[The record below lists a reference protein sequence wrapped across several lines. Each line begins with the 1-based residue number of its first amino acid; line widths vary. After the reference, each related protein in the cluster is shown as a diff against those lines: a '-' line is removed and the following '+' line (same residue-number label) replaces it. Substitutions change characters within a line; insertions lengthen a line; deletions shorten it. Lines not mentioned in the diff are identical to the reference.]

1 MQLLAGST
9 HIGDLIMSL
18 EKVEEL
24 GNALERAMVISGIK
38 QLLGRA
44 NEHAGTKKCYLD
56 ISPCSRSHGS
66 KHGFAG
72 ISDTDEIVHAAAS
85 DEGCCWVGVMRRPDK
100 TPICATAFI
109 VSRDLGERIFG
120 RDYYVLE
127 IDNSENAPAVPPVM
141 DSIPQ
146 PEAQPESK
154 PQEDIKPVT
163 DEKADTA
170 EPVVPQQAAQ
180 PSQAQAKAAPQNNQQ
195 PKSQPNNQQQPKK

>member
-44 NEHAGTKKCYLD
+44 NEYAGTKKCYLD

-72 ISDTDEIVHAAAS
+72 ISDTDKIVHATTS

-120 RDYYVLE
+120 RDYYVIE

-146 PEAQPESK
+146 QPESK

-163 DEKADTA
+163 DEKAGASESVT
-170 EPVVPQQAAQ
+170 PQQAAQ
-180 PSQAQAKAAPQNNQQ
+180 PAQAKAAPQSNQQ
-195 PKSQPNNQQQPKK
+195 PKPQQNNQPQQPKK

>member
-24 GNALERAMVISGIK
+24 GNAFERAMVISGIK

-44 NEHAGTKKCYLD
+44 NEYAGTKKCYLD

-72 ISDTDEIVHAAAS
+72 ISDTDKIVHATTS

-154 PQEDIKPVT
+154 PQEDIKPAT
-163 DEKADTA
+163 DEKADA
-170 EPVVPQQAAQ
+170 SEPVTAQQAAQ
-180 PSQAQAKAAPQNNQQ
+180 PSQAKAAPQNNQP
-195 PKSQPNNQQQPKK
+195 PKSQQNNQQQPAKK